1 MLAKLVG
8 EGMTKEKVKE
18 LLKSMTLEEKIC
30 QLLQVAGN
38 FYDKESLVTGGLDYF
53 KVTDREK
60 ELAGSILS
68 ISGAEKLKKLQDELM
83 AKQPHHIPQVF
94 MLDIIN
100 GYETIYT
107 VPLGQ
112 GASFNPEMAEKLAG
126 MAAKEGAAAGIHV
139 TFSPMA
145 DLSRDARWGRVMES
159 TGEDSYLNGLMAAA
173 MVRGYQGKD
182 IKDKGQLAACVKH
195 FAAYGGAEGGRDYDN
210 VELSER
216 TLRDEYLPAYKEAID
231 AGVKLVMTSFN
242 TLNHVPS
249 TGNKWLM
256 RDILRKEMGFD
267 GVLISD
273 YGALKEM
280 IAHNI
285 AKDEEQAAELAIN
298 AGVDMDM
305 MSLCYVHGLKSLVAS
320 GKVQERLIDE
330 ACLRILNLKN
340 ELGLFENPYKDASE
354 EDEEKLLLCPDH
366 RKLTLDAA
374 IESFVLLENKDDIL
388 PLDPTKEETIA
399 FIGPYVD
406 EKHVYGSW
414 AFPKS
419 EKGIVSI
426 KESVLRCEAKGRALF
441 CKGAQMMGFDREFKD
456 GTSFKYDRT
465 IKKSL
470 MEEAVSAAKASHKIV
485 MCLGEHPHFTG
496 EAASKTSLTIPEE
509 QMELL
514 RRISEVNKN
523 IITLVFGGRPLELY
537 EVSKLSK
544 AVMMVWFP
552 GTETG
557 NAITSVLWGKREPS
571 GRVPM
576 SFPYSAAQMPCYY
589 NRFVTGRPNNG
600 TLEQHFVNGYV
611 DQIDKML
618 YPFGYGK
625 SYTEFL
631 YSNFKMSGGAKK
643 DENGKLVLSKDSP
656 IKATITVKNTG
667 NREGTEVVQ
676 MYVSDLYGSVVR
688 PNKQLRGFKKI
699 TLKPGQSMDVT
710 FDITEEMFRFYNI
723 DMKYVSEPGDCRVY
737 IGPDSEKCVD
747 CAMGEFVLG

>member
-1 MLAKLVG
+1 
-8 EGMTKEKVKE
+8 MTKEKLTE
-18 LLKSMTLEEKIC
+18 LINDMSLEEKIC

-83 AKQPHHIPQVF
+83 EKQPHHIPQVF

-112 GASFNPEMAEKLAG
+112 GASFNPELSEKLAR

-145 DLSRDARWGRVMES
+145 DLCRDSRWGRVMES

-173 MVRGYQGKD
+173 MVKGYQGDD
-182 IKDKGQLAACVKH
+182 IKKKGNLAACVKH
-195 FAAYGGAEGGRDYDN
+195 FAGYGGAEGGRDYDN

-216 TLRDEYLPAYKEAID
+216 TLRNEYLTAYKEAID

-242 TLNHVPS
+242 TLNQVPS

-256 RDILRKEMGFD
+256 RDILRDEMGFD

-305 MSLCYVHGLKSLVAS
+305 MSLCYVHGLKALVES
-320 GKVQERLIDE
+320 GKVSEKLIDE
-330 ACLRILNLKN
+330 AVERILVLKN
-340 ELGLFENPYKDASE
+340 ELGLFENPYKDASV
-354 EDEEKLLLCPDH
+354 EDEERLLLCEEH
-366 RKLTLDAA
+366 RNLVREAA
-374 IESFVLLENKDDIL
+374 VESFILLENEDNILPFNKDDSQ
-388 PLDPTKEETIA
+388 TIA
-399 FIGPYVD
+399 FMGPYAD
-406 EKHVYGSW
+406 EKRVYGSW
-414 AFPKS
+414 VFPKS
-419 EKGIVSI
+419 EEGIVSV
-426 KESVLRCEAKGRALF
+426 KDGVERFKTNNKTVF
-441 CKGAQMMGFDREFKD
+441 CKGSQLLSYNRTFKD
-456 GTSFKYDRT
+456 GTEVKYNP
-465 IKKSL
+465 SL
-470 MEEAVSAAKASHKIV
+470 KEKLLNEAVEIAKKTDKV
-485 MCLGEHPHFTG
+485 VLCLGEHPHFTG
-496 EAASKTSLTIPEE
+496 EAASRVSLSIPDE
-509 QMELL
+509 QMDLL
-514 RRISEVNKN
+514 RAVSKVNKN
-523 IITLVFGGRPLELY
+523 IVTLVFAGRPIELLE
-537 EVSKLSK
+537 VKNLSK
-544 AVMMVWFP
+544 AVMFVWFP

-557 NAITSVLWGKREPS
+557 NAITDVLWGETDPK

-576 SFPYSAAQMPCYY
+576 SFPYTAAQMPCYY
-589 NRFVTGRPNNG
+589 NRFVTGRPNDG
-600 TLEQHFVNGYV
+600 TLNQHFVNGYI

-625 SYTEFL
+625 SYTEFEYGTVKL
-631 YSNFKMSGGAKK
+631 SGGV
-643 DENGKLVLSKDSP
+643 NGDGKQLSKEKTVIAS
-656 IKATITVKNTG
+656 TTVKNTG
-667 NREGTEVVQ
+667 TVVGTETVQ
-676 MYVSDLYGSVVR
+676 LYVSDLYGSVVR
-688 PNKQLRGFKKI
+688 PRIQLKGFEKI
-699 TLKPGQSMDVT
+699 TLNPGETKTVSFEVS
-710 FDITEEMFRFYNI
+710 EEMFRFYNI
-723 DMKYVSEPGDCRVY
+723 NMEYVSEPGDCRVY
-737 IGPDSEKCVD
+737 IGSDSD
-747 CAMGEFVLG
+747 TNNYAEFEIV

>member
-1 MLAKLVG
+1 
-8 EGMTKEKVKE
+8 MTKEKLEKLLKE
-18 LLKSMTLEEKIC
+18 LTLEEKIC

-68 ISGAEKLKKLQDELM
+68 ISGAEKLTKLQDELM
-83 AKQPHHIPQVF
+83 EKQPHHIPQVF

-112 GASFNPEMAEKLAG
+112 GASFNPKMSEKLAE
-126 MAAKEGAAAGIHV
+126 MAAKEGAAAGLHV

-145 DLSRDARWGRVMES
+145 DLCRDSRWGRVMES

-173 MVRGYQGKD
+173 MVKGYQGDD
-182 IKDKGQLAACVKH
+182 IKEKGRLAACVRH
-195 FAAYGGAEGGRDYDN
+195 FAGYGGAEGGRDYDN

-216 TLRDEYLPAYKEAID
+216 TLRDEYLPAYKAAID

-256 RDILRKEMGFD
+256 RDVLRGEMGFD

-273 YGALKEM
+273 YGALREM

-285 AKDEEQAAELAIN
+285 AKDEEQAAELAIK

-305 MSLCYVHGLKSLVAS
+305 MSLCYVHGLKTLVES
-320 GKVQERLIDE
+320 GKISEAVIDE
-330 ACLRILNLKN
+330 SVMRILELKN
-340 ELGLFENPYKDASE
+340 ELGLFENPYKDASI
-354 EDEEKLLLCPDH
+354 EDEKNVILCDEH
-366 RKLTLDAA
+366 RKLVKNAA
-374 IESFVLLENKDDIL
+374 IESFILLENKDNIL
-388 PLDPTKEETIA
+388 PLDADTDETVA

-406 EKHVYGSW
+406 EKRVYGSW

-419 EKGIVSI
+419 EEGIVSI
-426 KESVLRCEAKGRALF
+426 KEGVNRFSKK
-441 CKGAQMMGFDREFKD
+441 CKTEFLQGSQMLSFNRTFKD
-456 GTSFKYDRT
+456 GTSVEYNPE
-465 IKKSL
+465 IK
-470 MEEAVSAAKASHKIV
+470 EELLKNAVEQAKKADKV
-485 MCLGEHPHFTG
+485 VLCLGEHPHFTG
-496 EAASKTSLTIPEE
+496 EAASRVSLKIPDE
-509 QMELL
+509 QMDLL
-514 RRISEVNKN
+514 RAVAEVNSN
-523 IITLVFGGRPLELY
+523 IITLVFSGRPIELL

-544 AVMMVWFP
+544 AVMEVWFP

-557 NAITSVLWGKREPS
+557 NAIAEVLWGKEEPK

-589 NRFVTGRPNNG
+589 NRYVTGRPNDG
-600 TLEQHFVNGYV
+600 TLNQHFVNGYI

-625 SYTEFL
+625 SYTEFEIGEITL
-631 YSNFKMSGGAKK
+631 SGGA
-643 DENGKLVLSKDSP
+643 NNSGKELSKSSP
-656 IKATITVKNTG
+656 LVASAVVKNIG
-667 NREGTEVVQ
+667 NRVGTETVQ
-676 MYVSDLYGSVVR
+676 LYVSDMYGSVVR
-688 PNKQLRGFKKI
+688 PKIQLRGFEKI
-699 TLKPGQSMDVT
+699 TLLPGESKTISFEIKED
-710 FDITEEMFRFYNI
+710 MFRFYNI
-723 DMKYVSEPGDCRVY
+723 DMEYVSEPGTCRVY
-737 IGPDSEKCVD
+737 IGNSSDTDNYK
-747 CAMGEFVLG
+747 EFEIV

>member
-1 MLAKLVG
+1 
-8 EGMTKEKVKE
+8 MTKKQINELLADMSLDEKV
-18 LLKSMTLEEKIC
+18 C

-38 FYDKESLVTGGLDYF
+38 FYDEESLVTGGLDYF
-53 KVTDREK
+53 KVTKEEK

-68 ISGAEKLKKLQDELM
+68 ISGAKKLKELQDQLM
-83 AKQPHHIPQVF
+83 EKQPHHIPQMF

-100 GYETIYT
+100 GYETIYQ

-112 GASFNPEMAEKLAG
+112 GATFNPELSEKLAE

-139 TFSPMA
+139 TFSPMT
-145 DLSRDARWGRVMES
+145 DLVRDARWGRVMES
-159 TGEDSYLNGLMAAA
+159 TGEDSYLNGKMGAA
-173 MVRGYQGKD
+173 MVKGYQGKD
-182 IKDKGQLAACVKH
+182 VKDKGRLAACVKH
-195 FAAYGGAEGGRDYDN
+195 FAGYGGAEAGRDYDN

-231 AGVKLVMTSFN
+231 AGVKMVMTSFN

-256 RDILRKEMGFD
+256 RDILRGEMKFD
-267 GVLISD
+267 GMLISD

-285 AKDEEQAAELAIN
+285 AKDEKEAARLAIN

-305 MSLCYVHGLKSLVAS
+305 MSLCYVHGLKELVHE
-320 GKVQERLIDE
+320 GKVQEKLIDE
-330 ACLRILNLKN
+330 AVLRILELKN

-354 EDEEKLLLCPDH
+354 EDEEKLILCPQH
-366 RKLTLDAA
+366 RKLALQSAV
-374 IESFVLLENKDDIL
+374 ESFVLLENKDNIL
-388 PLDPTKEETIA
+388 PLDKTKDETIA

-426 KESVLRCEAKGRALF
+426 KDGVLRSDANGKALF
-441 CKGAQMMGFDREFKD
+441 CRGAQIMSFDRNFKD
-456 GTSFKYDRT
+456 GTVFKYDST
-465 IKKSL
+465 LKKAL
-470 MEEAVSAAKASHKIV
+470 VEEAVSAAKSSHKIV

-496 EAASKTSLTIPEE
+496 EAASRTSLTIPEE

-514 RRISEVNKN
+514 RRVSEVNKN
-523 IITLVFGGRPLELY
+523 IVTLVFTGRPLELE

-544 AVMMVWFP
+544 AVMVVWFP

-557 NAITSVLWGKREPS
+557 NAITKVLFGDEEPG

-576 SFPYSAAQMPCYY
+576 SFPYRTAQMPCYY
-589 NRFVTGRPNNG
+589 NRFVTGRPNDG
-600 TLEQHFVNGYV
+600 TLNQHFVMGYI

-625 SYTEFL
+625 TYTDFI
-631 YSNFKMSGGAKK
+631 YSGVKLSGGKNG
-643 DENGKLVLSKDSP
+643 DGKLLSKDKS
-656 IKATITVKNTG
+656 IKATVTVTNTG
-667 NREGTEVVQ
+667 RRKGTETVQ
-676 MYVSDLYGSVVR
+676 MYVQDLYGSVVR
-688 PNKQLRGFKKI
+688 PRKQLRGFKKVTLNPDESKEI
-699 TLKPGQSMDVT
+699 T
-710 FDITEEMFRFYNI
+710 FEITEDMFRFYNI
-723 DMKYVSEPGDCRVY
+723 DMKYVSEPGDCKVF
-737 IGPDSEKCVD
+737 IGKDSETENS
-747 CAMGEFVLG
+747 AEFEIV

>member
-1 MLAKLVG
+1 MTNEKL
-8 EGMTKEKVKE
+8 KD
-18 LLKSMTLEEKIC
+18 LLKDMTLEEKIC

-38 FYDKESLVTGGLDYF
+38 FYDEASLVTGGLDYF
-53 KVTDREK
+53 KVTDKEK

-68 ISGAEKLKKLQDELM
+68 ISGAGKLTKLQDELM

-112 GASFNPEMAEKLAG
+112 GASFNPDMAEKLAS
-126 MAAKEGAAAGIHV
+126 MAAKEGAAAGLHV

-145 DLSRDARWGRVMES
+145 DLCRDSRWGRVMES

-173 MVRGYQGKD
+173 MVRGYQGSNV
-182 IKDKGQLAACVKH
+182 KDKGQLAACVKH
-195 FAAYGGAEGGRDYDN
+195 FAGYGGAEGGRDYDN

-216 TLRDEYLPAYKEAID
+216 TLRDEYLPAYKAAID

-285 AKDEEQAAELAIN
+285 AKDEAQSAELAIK

-305 MSLCYVHGLKSLVAS
+305 MSLCYVHGLKSLVAD
-320 GKVQERLIDE
+320 GKIDEKLIDE
-330 ACLRILNLKN
+330 SVMRILKLKN
-340 ELGLFENPYKDASE
+340 ELGLFENPYKDASV
-354 EDEEKLLLCPDH
+354 EDEEKLLLCKEH
-366 RKLTLDAA
+366 RALVKKAA
-374 IESFVLLENKDDIL
+374 IESFILLENKDNIL
-388 PLDPTKEETIA
+388 PLDANKEETVA
-399 FIGPYVD
+399 FVGPYVD
-406 EKHVYGSW
+406 EKRVYGSW

-419 EKGIVSI
+419 EDGIISI
-426 KESVLRCEAKGRALF
+426 KESVLKCDAKGRALF
-441 CKGAQMMGFDREFKD
+441 CKGAQMLSADREFKD
-456 GTSFKYDRT
+456 GTKFTYDHT

-470 MEEAVSAAKASHKIV
+470 MEEAVSAARSAHKVV
-485 MCLGEHPHFTG
+485 MCIGEHPNFTG
-496 EAASKTSLTIPEE
+496 EAASRTSLTIPEE

-514 RRISEVNKN
+514 RRVAEVNNN
-523 IITLVFGGRPLELY
+523 IITLVFAGRPLELE

-557 NAITSVLWGKREPS
+557 NAITDVLWGKGEPG

-576 SFPYSAAQMPCYY
+576 SFPYKTSQMPCYY
-589 NRFVTGRPNNG
+589 NRFVTGRPNDG
-600 TLEQHFVNGYV
+600 TLNQHFVSGYI

-625 SYTEFL
+625 SYTEFKYGTVKL
-631 YSNFKMSGGAKK
+631 SGGAKG
-643 DENGKLVLSKDSP
+643 NGKVLSAGKP
-656 IKATITVKNTG
+656 ITAKVNIKNIG
-667 NREGTEVVQ
+667 NREGTETVQ
-676 MYVSDLYGSVVR
+676 MYVADLYGSVVR
-688 PNKQLRGFKKI
+688 PKRQLRGFKKV
-699 TLKPGQSMDVT
+699 TLKPGESKDVT
-710 FDITEEMFRFYNI
+710 FEITEEMFRFYNI
-723 DMKYVSEPGDCRVY
+723 DMKHVSEPGDCKVF
-737 IGPDSEKCVD
+737 IGGNSDTD
-747 CAMGEFVLG
+747 NGADFVIE